1 MEHTSH
7 SRGVRFLSSLFYFL
21 SIFIFI
27 NAVNLQHNPPSGWQ
41 QQYIPDLN
49 GRPLKDI
56 TFTDSLTGYALIGHD
71 NADSN
76 FIFKTT
82 NSGDNWNVI
91 RIENRRINKISFLNN
106 DTGFAC
112 GANPLTAYLIRTT
125 NGGLNWIPLNTS
137 STGWTITEMFVL
149 NTDTIWTCEDE
160 INFFL
165 RRTTN
170 GGATWANQFEQTS
183 RLKDIY
189 MFNGRIGFMCESSKL
204 FKTTN
209 SGDNW
214 ILQTGEKAFG
224 DIYFADS
231 LHGWKRNLADLTNDT
246 MVKTTNGGMNW
257 FSIDVPRSGSIY
269 GGNISGF
276 FGMSY
281 FTNINEDTIWGSGGA
296 IAYSGNV
303 YKGILYKSTNG
314 GQNWLI
320 QIPDTSFRISQ
331 YWYNNFTNK
340 NNGWTY
346 RFSRNN
352 GIHTVVGGDST
363 FVTGTYQIQNSIPDK
378 FILFQN
384 YPNPFNPKTK
394 IQYQL
399 DVSKFVTIK
408 IYNLQGKEII
418 TLVNKKQNNGY
429 HEVEFN
435 SDEARN
441 RNQLSSGIY
450 FYSLYLN
457 GEWADTKKM
466 ILLK

>member
-1 MEHTSH
+1 MFALNSDTIWIID
-7 SRGVRFLSSLFYFL
+7 FYL
-21 SIFIFI
+21 GYFI
-27 NAVNLQHNPPSGWQ
+27 
-41 QQYIPDLN
+41 
-49 GRPLKDI
+49 R
-56 TFTDSLTGYALIGHD
+56 
-71 NADSN
+71 
-76 FIFKTT
+76 KTT
-82 NSGDNWNVI
+82 NAGITWI
-91 RIENRRINKISFLNN
+91 TQFQGNN
-106 DTGFAC
+106 
-112 GANPLTAYLIRTT
+112 
-125 NGGLNWIPLNTS
+125 
-137 STGWTITEMFVL
+137 E
-149 NTDTIWTCEDE
+149 
-160 INFFL
+160 
-165 RRTTN
+165 
-170 GGATWANQFEQTS
+170 
-183 RLKDIY
+183 LKNIY
-189 MFNGRIGFMCESSKL
+189 MFNHRIGFACESSKL

-214 ILQTGEKAFG
+214 ILQTGGKAFG

-231 LHGWKRNLADLTNDT
+231 LLGWKRNLADLTNDT

-394 IQYQL
+394 IKYQL

-408 IYNLQGKEII
+408 IYNLQAKQII
-418 TLVNKKQNNGY
+418 TLVNKKQNTGY

-450 FYSLYLN
+450 FYSLYLD